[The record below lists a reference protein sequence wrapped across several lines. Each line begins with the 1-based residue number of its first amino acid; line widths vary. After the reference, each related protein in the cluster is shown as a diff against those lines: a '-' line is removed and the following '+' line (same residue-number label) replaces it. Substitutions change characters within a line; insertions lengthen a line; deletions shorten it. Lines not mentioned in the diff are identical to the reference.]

1 MVGKADANS
10 DAAPVPTERFGYA
23 SLGSHLWSSSLSEA
37 ERENLAGLL
46 EAQNLDPFL
55 QVVARRSIELLR
67 IGPGATVLDVGC
79 GTGVLLPALAEL
91 VGSSGRVV
99 GLDYAPDLL
108 AKARDRVRDADYA
121 AVVELVEGDATRLPF
136 ESGSFDAAHIERV
149 LMHLSD
155 PGAAI
160 SEMRRIVRP
169 GGWVVTAEP
178 DNAGLRV
185 DVPGDPEG
193 MALLTAVQMTQ
204 MTNPAMGLELPRRFA
219 TAGLVDTQIVPMTD
233 FLDEYDADA
242 AALDRE
248 IGADAVARGLMT
260 AERVESIISY
270 LTEASGRGE
279 YAWFGTMVIAAGRVP
294 EDD

>member
-1 MVGKADANS
+1 MT
-10 DAAPVPTERFGYA
+10 TERFGYA

-67 IGPGATVLDVGC
+67 IGPGASVLDVGC
-79 GTGVLLPALAEL
+79 GAGVLLPALAEL

-108 AKARDRVRDADYA
+108 AKARDRVRDAGCA

-169 GGWVVTAEP
+169 GGWVVAAEP

-233 FLDEYDADA
+233 FLDDYDADA

-248 IGADAVARGLMT
+248 IGADAVARGLIT